1 MDAWLV
7 ALLAGSVLCAIQAI
21 RATRLLAAAIWLAGV
36 SALVSIVLYVLGAQ
50 QVAVIELSVGAGLV
64 TVLFVFAI
72 SIAGEEAMAVRAIVP
87 RPVGL
92 VLVVAAVGLLAYM
105 ALGAQGPAV
114 QGAVIEG
121 SFSQMLWEQRGLDVL
136 VQIVLIFAGAI
147 GVLGLIGEG
156 QAVPAGTAPES
167 MPDVSTPKIAAT
179 EDSALPG
186 GESTPEKESASLESA
201 PIQEL
206 EEVQA

>member
-21 RATRLLAAAIWLAGV
+21 RATRLLVAAIWLAGV

-92 VLVVAAVGLLAYM
+92 VLVVGAVALLAFM
-105 ALGAQGPAV
+105 ALPAMGV
-114 QGAVIEG
+114 GSPVIEG

-136 VQIVLIFAGAI
+136 VQIALIFAGVI

-156 QAVPAGTAPES
+156 KAVPSGTAPATVA
-167 MPDVSTPKIAAT
+167 DVSTPEIAAP
-179 EDSALPG
+179 E
-186 GESTPEKESASLESA
+186 ESTLPVELPDSA

-206 EEVQA
+206 EEVRA